1 MHITVRCLRCTSA
14 NHLVLQSEQSRAI
27 WLSHFRLTNSHFLA
41 KTREYEKTCPQCRTA
56 GYLVP
61 CANNSTANP
70 SMLVFGLDNL
80 WCLKPKPQR
89 LRPSRV
95 SSGFPPALLKCVF
108 AEEDRKPGW
117 FAALEDWISEL
128 LLQIKPP
135 DVKHECISFHPLNF
149 KTSPLPHCLP
159 DCLIMC

>member
-61 CANNSTANP
+61 CANNSAANP

-108 AEEDRKPGW
+108 CRGGQKAWLVCGSWGLDFRT
-117 FAALEDWISEL
+117 AAADQTTGCETWMHL
-128 LLQIKPP
+128 L
-135 DVKHECISFHPLNF
+135 
-149 KTSPLPHCLP
+149 SPTKL
-159 DCLIMC
+159 